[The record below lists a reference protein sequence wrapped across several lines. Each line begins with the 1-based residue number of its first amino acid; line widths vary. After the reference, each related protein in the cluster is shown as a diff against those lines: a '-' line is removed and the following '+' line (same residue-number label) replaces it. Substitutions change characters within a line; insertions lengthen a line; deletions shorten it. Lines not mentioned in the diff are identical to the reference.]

1 MTQRILL
8 FLLILGSVFAGV
20 LAQND
25 KSQTPSTP
33 PSVGTAQKDAAPAKP
48 QPTVPT
54 ESYIE
59 RARRTGPVLE
69 LTLNDAIKMALT
81 NNLEIAIEDFNED
94 INDKRYI
101 GIKGFYDPVMTVE
114 GGYRHIT
121 SPTGSVLT
129 AGAGQTTFQSK
140 SSYWNTSVAQN
151 LPWGASYNVVWN
163 SSRQLTNS
171 LFSTIN
177 PQYNSNFTLNFTQP
191 LLRGYGR
198 TQTKHMLKLT
208 NLDSKTSE
216 SQFEQKVA
224 DIVRQVHDQYWEL
237 VYALRNED
245 IKRQS
250 VVLAGVQYNDNR
262 KRVEIGTLAPI
273 EITIA
278 RAEVATRE
286 QDMIASEEGINNAEN
301 NLKRLLAPDP
311 RADVWNITLIPNDEP
326 KFIDYKV
333 DLDQAIK
340 EAIKN
345 RPEIEQMK
353 IQMDRTV
360 VDQEFYRQEGKW
372 KVNFVGSYFSTGLAG
387 EAFKNTTVTDPTTG
401 IPQVVRV
408 PNPES
413 PFFGSLGPLYSQVFG
428 NDFHSYTAGVQVEIP
443 LRNRQNDM
451 QLAQLFLQQKQ
462 NVSRMKNVE
471 QQIVVDVRNAAESIE
486 TNRKRV
492 EAARVARELSQE
504 QLDGETKRFQAGL
517 TTNFVVLTYQ
527 RNLANAQLLEM
538 RALIE
543 YRKAITAL
551 QKATYTILSGN
562 DLQTAKQ
569 GNGKNG
575 SNPPPQEKKN

>member
-1 MTQRILL
+1 M
-8 FLLILGSVFAGV
+8 
-20 LAQND
+20 
-25 KSQTPSTP
+25 
-33 PSVGTAQKDAAPAKP
+33 
-48 QPTVPT
+48 PT

-114 GGYRHIT
+114 GGYGHIT
-121 SPTGSVLT
+121 NPTGSVLT

-140 SSYWNTSVAQN
+140 RAYWNTSVGQN
-151 LPWGASYNVVWN
+151 LPWGASYSVVWN

-286 QDMIASEEGINNAEN
+286 QDMIASEEGINSAEN

-372 KVNFVGSYFSTGLAG
+372 KVNFVGSYFTTGLAG
-387 EAFKNTTVTDPTTG
+387 QAFTSATVTDPTTG

-408 PNPES
+408 PNTAS

-428 NDFHSYTAGVQVEIP
+428 NDFHSYSAGVQVEIP

-551 QKATYTILSGN
+551 QKATYTILSSN

-569 GNGKNG
+569 GNGKNA
-575 SNPPPQEKKN
+575 SSPSPQEKKN